1 METLESR
8 LNFVVVENTAPAH
21 AVKLQGDKSEAF
33 YQQELISYCES
44 NNIDISE
51 DNCSA
56 MIMADYASEAMTNEG
71 EEVFWFWID

>member
-8 LNFVVVENTAPAH
+8 LNFVAVENTAPSH
-21 AVKLQGDKSEAF
+21 SIKLQGGKSEAF

-44 NNIDISE
+44 NNIDMSE

-56 MIMADYASEAMTNEG
+56 MIMTDYD